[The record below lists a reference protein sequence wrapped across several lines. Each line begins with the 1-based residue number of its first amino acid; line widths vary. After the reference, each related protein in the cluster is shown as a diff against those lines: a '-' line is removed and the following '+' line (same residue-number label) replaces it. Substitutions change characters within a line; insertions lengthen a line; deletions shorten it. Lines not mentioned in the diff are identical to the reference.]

1 MSDPVTKHVV
11 NVGVN
16 ALAREVGLSPQAI
29 SKKLLAGK
37 TPDQIRQEAEQRRGT
52 APGKKSAPSKKPSTA
67 PGRPPST
74 PAEYDLIR
82 EGRERI
88 GALDDAKLRRAK
100 ALAERSEIENALR
113 RGELIPVAYVRT
125 WGSRFLTDA
134 RDTLMTGPS
143 ELADTLAAETDPL
156 KTAAIMRA
164 WLERVMGKFHQME
177 RLWGG
182 AVEDE
187 QVA

>member
-1 MSDPVTKHVV
+1 MKKPPVTQHVV

-16 ALAREVGLSPQAI
+16 ALAREVGLSATTV
-29 SKKLLAGK
+29 SKKLRQGK
-37 TPDQIRQEAEQRRGT
+37 TPEQIRQEAAQRRG
-52 APGKKSAPSKKPSTA
+52 AAPSSGTA
-67 PGRPPST
+67 PGRPPGSSS
-74 PAEYDLIR
+74 EYDLVIQ
-82 EGRERI
+82 GRERTS
-88 GALDDAKLRRAK
+88 ALDDAKLRRAR
-100 ALAERSEIENALR
+100 ALAERSELDNALR
-113 RGELIPVAYVRT
+113 RGELMPVSYIRM

-143 ELADTLAAETDPL
+143 ELADMLAAETDPL

-182 AVEDE
+182 ADEE